1 MLFDSEN
8 FKLKLG
14 DVDIL
19 VKEHVIGE
27 AKVFRINFSDKRAPL
42 NIHRVSAGGVKTWM
56 SIPQGRQK
64 EAEQIGSLI
73 SDHFKTK

>member
-14 DVDIL
+14 EVNIL
-19 VKEHVIGE
+19 VKEHTIGE

-42 NIHRVSAGGVKTWM
+42 NIHRVFSR
-56 SIPQGRQK
+56 GR
-64 EAEQIGSLI
+64 
-73 SDHFKTK
+73 